1 MFFVELNGDEYVMKS
16 CITYRCKFLTAF
28 MSVFVCVFILLPT
41 LAKAQSDV
49 THVILVRH
57 GQTDYNLEG
66 RWQGFLDI
74 PLNDTGIRQAE
85 LLAESLKDVPIDVF
99 ISSPLKRAY
108 VTTEKCAQLHGK
120 DIAYTDDRLKE
131 INFGVWAGMKKT
143 DVAKKYAELNK
154 LWEERPWLVKIPQGE
169 SIRELGNRYLEAL
182 EDAARKYPG
191 KTIFTGAHSLG
202 NMALICK
209 ALDISLVHFG
219 QLGQDNTCVNVLEY
233 KDGQWRLLL
242 MNSISHTGKLY
253 K

>member
-1 MFFVELNGDEYVMKS
+1 MKPGM
-16 CITYRCKFLTAF
+16 TYRHKFLTAF
-28 MSVFVCVFILLPT
+28 MTVFICVSMFFPALT
-41 LAKAQSDV
+41 NAQSDI

-74 PLNDTGIRQAE
+74 PLNATGIHQAE

-99 ISSPLKRAY
+99 ISSPLKRAF
-108 VTTEKCAQLHGK
+108 VTTEKCARLHGK
-120 DIAYTDDRLKE
+120 EIAYTDDRLKE
-131 INFGVWAGMKKT
+131 INFGIWAGKKKA
-143 DVAKKYAELNK
+143 DIAKKYPELNE
-154 LWEERPWLVKIPQGE
+154 LWEERPWLLKIPQGE
-169 SIRELGNRYLEAL
+169 SLREIGNRYREAL
-182 EDAARKYPG
+182 EDAVKKYPG
-191 KTIFTGAHSLG
+191 KTIFIGAHSIG
-202 NMALICK
+202 NMALICN
-209 ALDISLVHFG
+209 ALDISLVHYG